1 MRIISGEYG
10 GRRLKAV
17 PGKNTRPTTDKIKE
31 SMFNIIGPYF
41 DGGAC
46 LDLFAGSGSLAIE
59 AVSRGMEQAVLI
71 DKAPAAINTI
81 RENVA
86 ITKEPE
92 KFTVLRSDAN
102 KALDKLHQQQKS
114 FDVIFFDPPYAEQK
128 IVSQMERLLE
138 LNLIARNALIICEV
152 DKNVELPKSIQT
164 LSSFKVGNYGTTK
177 VVFYENTQEEGNND

>member
-41 DGGAC
+41 DGGSC

-59 AVSRGMEQAVLI
+59 AVSRGMEHAVLI
-71 DKAPAAINTI
+71 DKAPAAISTI
-81 RENVA
+81 RENIA
-86 ITKEPE
+86 TTKEPE
-92 KFTVLRSDAN
+92 KFTVLRSDAT
-102 KALDKLHQQQKS
+102 KALDKLQQQHQS

-128 IVSQMERLLE
+128 IVSQIERLLAMD
-138 LNLIARNALIICEV
+138 LVAKNALIICEV
-152 DKNVELPKSIQT
+152 DRNVELPNSVQT
-164 LSSFKVGNYGTTK
+164 LTSFKVGNYGTTK
-177 VVFYENTQEEGNND
+177 VMFYENVMEDENND